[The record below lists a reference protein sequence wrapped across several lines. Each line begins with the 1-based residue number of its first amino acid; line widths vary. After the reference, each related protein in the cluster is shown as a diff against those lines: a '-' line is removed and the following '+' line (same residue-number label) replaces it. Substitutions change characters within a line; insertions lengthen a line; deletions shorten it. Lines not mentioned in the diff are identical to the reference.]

1 MRMKNS
7 FQGGRAHERIL
18 TFVHRGMINHS
29 NKALSFWLNSFE
41 RSIIAGI
48 SDLLSR
54 KKARAS
60 LGGIVNPMLFEA
72 KVSSLTSKQVNYLNP
87 WKHHQRN
94 VSSSV
99 RRNQNPRLLLPLV
112 PYI

>member
-72 KVSSLTSKQVNYLNP
+72 KVSSLTSKQVNYLGP
-87 WKHHQRN
+87 RRN
-94 VSSSV
+94 SSS
-99 RRNQNPRLLLPLV
+99 N
-112 PYI
+112 